1 MSEQRC
7 QILNWNVR
15 GLNGAARRKVLHE
28 LAVDTRCTIACL
40 QETKLASIQD
50 YIVGETLGQ
59 KFSANYAFLPAEGTR
74 GGALIAVDED
84 HYSII
89 ASEFRQFTITAK
101 LKASV
106 DNLEWWV
113 TVVYGPQGD
122 QQKLE
127 FLREIR
133 AIRIMVSDKW
143 LLIGDFNLI
152 LNASDKSNT
161 NLNRRL
167 MAAFKDAIQDL
178 ELRELNLRGRK
189 FTWSNDS
196 TQTRIDRTFCTAE
209 WDFMMPGCM
218 LQALSSLVSDHTPL
232 LLSGKC
238 SVQTLG
244 ASDLRAFG
252 HDYKGSVKLWS

>member
-15 GLNGAARRKVLHE
+15 GLNGAARRKVVHD
-28 LAVDTRCTIACL
+28 LAADTRCTIACL
-40 QETKLASIQD
+40 QETKLADVQD
-50 YIVGETLGQ
+50 HIVGETL
-59 KFSANYAFLPAEGTR
+59 
-74 GGALIAVDED
+74 
-84 HYSII
+84 
-89 ASEFRQFTITAK
+89 ASEFRQFTVSAR

-106 DNLEWWV
+106 ENSEWWV

-127 FLREIR
+127 FLRELR
-133 AIRIMVSDKW
+133 AISTIVSDKW

-152 LNASDKSNT
+152 LDARDKSNS

-167 MAAFKDAIQDL
+167 MSVFRHAVQDL

-196 TQTRIDRTFCTAE
+196 TQTRIDRAFCTSQ

-218 LQALSSLVSDHTPL
+218 LQALSSMVSDHAPL
-232 LLSGKC
+232 LLTGRC
-238 SVQTLG
+238 
-244 ASDLRAFG
+244 
-252 HDYKGSVKLWS
+252 KL